1 MQGHETEYST
11 HIEHRGWVSEIGRE
25 MLEENTFN
33 TGAPGVD
40 TLPMIEEVDI
50 DMGISLFISMT
61 AIE

>member
-1 MQGHETEYST
+1 
-11 HIEHRGWVSEIGRE
+11 